1 MNWNYEEGRIFGV
14 IDDKVMA
21 ETTYY
26 FTDKDKIVIDHTFVD
41 PSLRGQGVAGKM
53 MEVVAQYLRDNN
65 IKASATCSYANAW
78 LKKHRETYADI
89 ISLEIDDNEVACKLD
104 GKR

>member
-14 IDDKVMA
+14 EDNKVMA
-21 ETTYY
+21 EVTYY
-26 FTDKDKIVIDHTFVD
+26 FTNDNEIVIDHTFVD

-65 IKASATCSYANAW
+65 MKASATCSYANAW
-78 LKKHRETYADI
+78 LKKHKESYSDI
-89 ISLEIDDNEVACKLD
+89 MSFAIDDADVACKLD